1 VTEPALYIAL
11 YFDEDVMEDI
21 AEALRQRGY
30 DALSAAETGM
40 LGRPD
45 DEQLAFAAAQNRAI
59 LTYNAPDYSRLGQEW
74 FDVGKEHSGIILSQQ
89 FSKREFGELLRQT
102 LRLLNSLTRD
112 EMRNQVF
119 YLQAFR

>member
-1 VTEPALYIAL
+1 
-11 YFDEDVMEDI
+11 MEDI

-30 DALSAAETGM
+30 DALGAAEAGM
-40 LGRPD
+40 LERPD
-45 DEQLAFAAAQNRAI
+45 SEQLEYAASVGRAI
-59 LTYNAPDYSRLGQEW
+59 LTYNSHDYALLAGKW
-74 FDVGKEHSGIILSQQ
+74 FEEGRVHSGIILSQQ

-102 LRLLNSLTRD
+102 LRLLNVLTRD